1 MRDDREKDTP
11 SDSAAAY
18 GCLIV
23 FGALAGILVVVWI
36 LWRAAHLLF

>member
-18 GCLIV
+18 ALLIAL
-23 FGALAGILVVVWI
+23 GALLAIVVGAWI
-36 LWRAAHLLF
+36 LWRAAHFLF